1 MGFDMGD
8 RVDTSFLDDFDGKS
22 IKAGWVEGLVPAE
35 KTRSGKAQVTHQLF
49 LLVQPAD
56 PEQKPQPSWYGMG
69 GKEYTFGGAT
79 EKIMVGE
86 KELVLYAE
94 IVDGPKLGNQCRCG
108 QLLNKLEELGRK
120 ITGGKAAAFVGLDG
134 HWKREA
140 YKQEGKDG
148 KVGATSDREA
158 LMPTA
163 LIAGGASPGAAGPAG
178 AGGDAGSDEEAADIA
193 DIVAA
198 MMDGK
203 KDSDV
208 PKLIK
213 EDRIKALGLEKS
225 SALYKL
231 IDKLVADGKLV
242 KSDKGVYQAKE

>member
-1 MGFDMGD
+1 MGFDVGD
-8 RVDTSFLDDFDGKS
+8 RVDISFLDDFDGKV

-35 KTRSGKAQVTHQLF
+35 RTKSGKAQVTHQLF
-49 LLVQPAD
+49 LYVQPAD
-56 PEQKPQPSWYGMG
+56 AEQKSQPSWYGMG
-69 GKEYTFGGAT
+69 GKEYIFGGTT
-79 EKIMVGE
+79 EKVMVGE

-94 IVDGPKLGNQCRCG
+94 IVDGPKLSNQSRCG
-108 QLLNKLEELGRK
+108 QLLNKLEELGCK
-120 ITGGKAAAFVGLDG
+120 ITGSKAAAFVGLDA

-148 KVGATSDREA
+148 KTGASSDREA

-163 LIAGGASPGAAGPAG
+163 LIAGGTSPGAAGPAG
-178 AGGDAGSDEEAADIA
+178 AGGDAGSDEEAADI
-193 DIVAA
+193 VAA
-198 MMDGK
+198 MIDGK

-225 SALYKL
+225 SALYKM
-231 IDKLVADGKLV
+231 IDKLVAGGKLV
-242 KSDKGVYQAKE
+242 RSDKGVYQAKE